1 MRQWYNIIDIIPL
14 RIWFLRLSQRSRRFI
29 PPEGIISSIKTGR
42 KCDMKKKNLI
52 KGGAAGLLTLL
63 LTAAMGCFAS
73 FAYDSASL
81 KTCTVENRNTVV
93 ITGTAE
99 KDVPQDTVPETLE
112 DGTVVLPETEVPDDG
127 YYYLFEL
134 QPYETGIGSRTD
146 YAAWCD
152 KTEKLKFSLPF
163 SGGDSD
169 PRLYSRFVVALKIGD
184 TYQAISAPI
193 YVTNPGDVAS
203 FTEEYPEAMSKKGLL
218 IELDML
224 GDAME
229 LGVKH
234 TTINIPYHHIIGGNL
249 KYRYNGKDYYF
260 NEELIASYD
269 KMISSFSNK
278 GIIVTAIL
286 LNGWNDAHPEL
297 HEAGLA
303 KSSSAF
309 YYGFNVS
316 TPEGYETTR
325 ALFSFMAERYSGA
338 DYKHGRV
345 SNWIVGNEVNNNK
358 NWNYVG
364 PMDLASYTKLYEKNF
379 RVAYTAIKSRSKNA
393 RVFFSTDYEW
403 KKQNTN
409 LQYAAKDFIDLFNAG
424 ISAEGNIEWG
434 LAYHPYPYPM
444 TEPEFWD
451 DDQTGMVN
459 ETFESPVVNFKN
471 LHVLTDYFQQA
482 HMRTAGGQV
491 RHIILSEEG
500 FTSDSISR
508 GKVYDIQAAAFA
520 YAYYLVDN
528 NPYIDA
534 FILNRQV
541 DAITEVETSCAFG
554 LWTVD
559 MSRPD
564 KVIAVMP
571 KNIYQV
577 FKHIDTRK
585 SLRYSEFAKSIVGIS
600 DWSEVI
606 PGFDPEKYQ

>member
-1 MRQWYNIIDIIPL
+1 
-14 RIWFLRLSQRSRRFI
+14 
-29 PPEGIISSIKTGR
+29 
-42 KCDMKKKNLI
+42 MKKKNLLR
-52 KGGAAGLLTLL
+52 GGAGLVLGLLM
-63 LTAAMGCFAS
+63 TAAVGCFTS

-81 KTCTVENRNTVV
+81 KTCTVENGNSIV
-93 ITGTAE
+93 ITGTASA
-99 KDVPQDTVPETLE
+99 DTQPGEGE
-112 DGTVVLPETEVPDDG
+112 IPDDG

-134 QPYETGIGSRTD
+134 QPYESGIGSRKD
-146 YAAWCD
+146 YAGWCQKSD
-152 KTEKLKFSLPF
+152 SLSFTLPY
-163 SGGDSD
+163 SGDASD
-169 PRLYSRFVVALKIGD
+169 PMLYSRFVMALKTGD
-184 TYQAISAPI
+184 TYREISNPI

-224 GDAME
+224 GDAMD

-249 KYRYNGKDYYF
+249 KYKYDGETYYF

-269 KMISSFSNK
+269 RMISAFSNK
-278 GIIVTAIL
+278 GIVVTAIL
-286 LNGWNDAHPEL
+286 LNGWNDAYPEL
-297 HEAGLA
+297 HEAGVS
-303 KSSSAF
+303 KTDSAF

-316 TPEGYETTR
+316 TEQGYKTTK
-325 ALFSFMAERYSGA
+325 ALLSFMAERYSGA
-338 DYKHGRV
+338 DYSHGRV

-364 PMDLASYTKLYEKNF
+364 PMELEPYTKLYEKTF
-379 RVAYTAIKSRSKNA
+379 RVAYTAIKSHNKNA

-403 KKQNTN
+403 KKENTT
-409 LQYAAKDFIDLFNAG
+409 LQYAAKDFIDLFNEG
-424 ISAEGNIEWG
+424 IRSEGNIEWG

-459 ETFESPVVNFKN
+459 DTSDSPVVNFKN
-471 LHVLTDYFQQA
+471 LNVLTDYFQRPEL
-482 HMRTAGGQV
+482 RTAGGDV

-500 FTSDSISR
+500 FTSDSPTR
-508 GKVYDIQAAAFA
+508 GKVYDIQAAAYA

-541 DAITEVETSCAFG
+541 DSIAEVNTSCAFG
-554 LWTVD
+554 IWTVD

-571 KNIYQV
+571 KNIYNV
-577 FKHIDTRK
+577 FKYIDTNK
-585 SLRYSEFAKSIVGIS
+585 SLKYTEFAKPIIGIS
-600 DWSEVI
+600 SWSEVI
-606 PGFDPEKYQ
+606 PGFKLEQ

>member
-99 KDVPQDTVPETLE
+99 KDVPQETVPETLE
-112 DGTVVLPETEVPDDG
+112 DGTVVPPETEVPDDG

-249 KYRYNGKDYYF
+249 KYRHDGKDYYF

-424 ISAEGNIEWG
+424 ISAAGNIEWG

>member
-1 MRQWYNIIDIIPL
+1 
-14 RIWFLRLSQRSRRFI
+14 
-29 PPEGIISSIKTGR
+29 
-42 KCDMKKKNLI
+42 MKKKNLI

-99 KDVPQDTVPETLE
+99 KDVPQGTVPETLE
-112 DGTVVLPETEVPDDG
+112 DGTVVPPETEVPDDG

-249 KYRYNGKDYYF
+249 KYHYNGKDYYF